1 MPRGLYPGRSSD
13 PPRSPKIARDRRLLE
28 SRVMKKQF
36 WSDPYLWVH
45 GAGLAVVPL
54 ALLLCLWGLG
64 MGDPL
69 LPSLLEVILVA
80 LAGILPIG
88 WMQLQRPFC
97 IYSLPFVV
105 VDPSQ
110 LTEAQRRLLTLF
122 RTQRNPWIVGL
133 ASGGLFLV
141 LRQLY
146 EVSGLFSS
154 GDNRG
159 LGLVLAAL
167 GFLAAN
173 LFLQVPLSVL
183 RVMGVTDDQVAQT
196 LPYPIAQIKS
206 DFWGYGRS
214 VPRLLPDLRPD

>member
-1 MPRGLYPGRSSD
+1 
-13 PPRSPKIARDRRLLE
+13 
-28 SRVMKKQF
+28 MKKQF
-36 WSDPYLWVH
+36 WADPYLWVH

-54 ALLLCLWGLG
+54 ALLICLWGLA
-64 MGDPL
+64 MGDPV
-69 LPSLLEVILVA
+69 LPGLEVILVG

-122 RTQRNPWIVGL
+122 RTRRNPWVVGL

-146 EVSGLFSS
+146 AVSASVAA
-154 GDNRG
+154 GDNRW
-159 LGLVLAAL
+159 LGLTIAAL

-183 RVMGVTDDQVAQT
+183 RVMGVTDNQVATT

-206 DFWGYGRS
+206 DFFAYGLPL
-214 VPRLLPDLRPD
+214 PRILPALRPD